1 MIDKIKAMRNT
12 KLWAVCVVVFMC
24 ATMATSCKYRYIDKP
39 EQLLTHEQMVD
50 IICEVAYIEA
60 LEARGAFIH
69 DSTLSRIGKKAFLRR
84 IYQKHGINGE
94 VLRQNND
101 YYSEHSKE
109 YLAIYREAMNRILV
123 DENEYVE
130 SVKRAERE
138 AAEAAEAA
146 VRAFNDSITDA
157 RIRDSIILARE
168 DSIMSLHRVKDKD
181 EETTEVEDEFG
192 TGGGWVFPKRNEK

>member
-1 MIDKIKAMRNT
+1 MPFFVPI
-12 KLWAVCVVVFMC
+12 
-24 ATMATSCKYRYIDKP
+24 
-39 EQLLTHEQMVD
+39 
-50 IICEVAYIEA
+50 
-60 LEARGAFIH
+60 
-69 DSTLSRIGKKAFLRR
+69 
-84 IYQKHGINGE
+84 
-94 VLRQNND
+94 
-101 YYSEHSKE
+101 
-109 YLAIYREAMNRILV
+109 
-123 DENEYVE
+123 YVE